1 MHSFQS
7 TTGCNKEHLRL
18 SRELS
23 FREGIR
29 DAYFNFAELYTK
41 QKQFDTALAY
51 TKLYHSEKDSI
62 LNKDNFKQI
71 SELNTRYKTEQKE
84 KEIQLL
90 TKDQELKEKVIKQ
103 QQFVRWGLIGGL
115 ILISISI
122 FTMYRR
128 YLFKKRANVIL
139 EKQKTEIEKQNTL
152 INDSI
157 DYAKNI
163 QDAVLLSATE
173 VKTFFPQSFMLYKP
187 KSVVSGDFYW
197 MIRQGDNL
205 ICAVVDCTGH
215 GVPGGFM
222 SMLGYSLLETAVKKV
237 KHLKPSCILEFLN
250 QELLNTLSQ
259 GEEQQDILHGMDISV
274 ISINTSSNQLQYAGA
289 HHPLYIIRNEQL
301 IEFKADRK
309 GIGSVSRT
317 GNQFTNHT
325 FDLQKGD
332 SLYLFTDGFVD
343 QIGGNHRKKFY
354 YAPFR
359 DLLLSIHQLPLDL
372 QKEKLNEAHVGWMG
386 AKKDQTDDILVM
398 GINYQ

>member
-1 MHSFQS
+1 VHSFQS

-51 TKLYHSEKDSI
+51 TNLYHSEKDSI

-187 KSVVSGDFYW
+187 KSVVSGDFY
-197 MIRQGDNL
+197 
-205 ICAVVDCTGH
+205 
-215 GVPGGFM
+215 
-222 SMLGYSLLETAVKKV
+222 
-237 KHLKPSCILEFLN
+237 
-250 QELLNTLSQ
+250 
-259 GEEQQDILHGMDISV
+259 
-274 ISINTSSNQLQYAGA
+274 
-289 HHPLYIIRNEQL
+289 
-301 IEFKADRK
+301 
-309 GIGSVSRT
+309 
-317 GNQFTNHT
+317 
-325 FDLQKGD
+325 
-332 SLYLFTDGFVD
+332 
-343 QIGGNHRKKFY
+343 
-354 YAPFR
+354 
-359 DLLLSIHQLPLDL
+359 
-372 QKEKLNEAHVGWMG
+372 
-386 AKKDQTDDILVM
+386 
-398 GINYQ
+398 